1 MTLFPLALDGPAAI
15 RTAGLVKRY
24 GARRALDGLDLI
36 VPDGSIYLLAGENGA
51 GKSTALRLLLQLEDP
66 TAGTVEVLG
75 NDMRRGA
82 AQTRARIGY
91 IADNGLGAYRGLTAG
106 QMIQYHAQ
114 FYPTWDDTYAAHL
127 VRELDIDVSAKLRV
141 LSKGHARRVEFVMAL
156 AHRPALLL
164 LDEPTDGLDP
174 LVRDRVLHLLAG
186 HVAEAETTIVIATHL
201 INEVERLA
209 DHVGIIRR
217 GKLAAQLTRDQ
228 LHGALH
234 RYRFTAPESWQA
246 PSATRAQVIR
256 KATLGR
262 EHEWTVWGD
271 PADIHAMLNAAGSPV
286 TSVTPLSLTDAVVA
300 LMSLEAA

>member
-1 MTLFPLALDGPAAI
+1 MTLFPLTLAGPAAI
-15 RTAGLVKRY
+15 RTASLAKRY

-51 GKSTALRLLLQLEDP
+51 GKSTALRLLLGIDTP

-75 NDMRRGA
+75 NDVSRAGA
-82 AQTRARIGY
+82 ETRARIGY
-91 IADNGLGAYRGLTAG
+91 IADGALAAYRGLTVGA
-106 QMIQYHAQ
+106 MLQYHAQ
-114 FYPTWDDTYAAHL
+114 FYANWDATYAAEL
-127 VRELDIDVSAKLRV
+127 VRELEIDLAPRLRV
-141 LSKGHARRVEFVMAL
+141 LSRGHARRVEFVMAL

-209 DHVGIIRR
+209 DHVGIIRS

-228 LHGALH
+228 LHGTLH
-234 RYRFTAPESWQA
+234 RYRFTAPDSWQA
-246 PSATRAQVIR
+246 PSATRAKIIR

-262 EHEWTVWGD
+262 EHEWTVWGE
-271 PADIHAMLNAAGSPV
+271 PAEVQAMLDAAGSPA
-286 TSVTPLSLTDAVVA
+286 TSVTPLTLTDAVVA

>member
-1 MTLFPLALDGPAAI
+1 MTLFPLTLAGPAAI

-24 GARRALDGLDLI
+24 GGRRALEGLDLI

-51 GKSTALRLLLQLEDP
+51 GKSTALRLLLGIDTP
-66 TAGTVEVLG
+66 TAGSVEVLG
-75 NDMRRGA
+75 NDVNRAGA
-82 AQTRARIGY
+82 ETRARIGY
-91 IADNGLGAYRGLTAG
+91 IADGGLAAYRGLTVGA
-106 QMIQYHAQ
+106 MLQYHAQ
-114 FYPTWDDTYAAHL
+114 FYANWDAAYAAQL
-127 VRELDIDVSAKLRV
+127 VRELEIDLSPRLRV
-141 LSKGHARRVEFVMAL
+141 LSRGHARRVEFVMAL

-186 HVAEAETTIVIATHL
+186 HVAESETTIVIATHL

-209 DHVGIIRR
+209 DHVGIIRG

-234 RYRFTAPESWQA
+234 RYHFTAPVNWQA
-246 PSATRAQVIR
+246 PSAARAQIIR

-271 PADIHAMLNAAGSPV
+271 PADVQAMLDAAGSPA
-286 TSVTPLSLTDAVVA
+286 TSVTPLTLTDAVVA